1 MAHLEYTPRSNS
13 QNQIK
18 SVASSASDRNSN
30 QFQSTLILWFKCNK
44 TSHPNHF
51 NHVHVQNWKPYNYY
65 AHFNF
70 AHSSIS
76 INLHITCQ
84 FFIIIKS
91 TTRHFIFSL
100 RELGIWGIIFF
111 PFPFPPFSPHCQ
123 QSPCLLCRPLSPVRL
138 LFFLNIIAI
147 FYWNSQW
154 EPLQRREHQKPT
166 ILNYLTLQ
174 KKQHQKLLK
183 TITYYF
189 MHKLTKLTILLL

>member
-1 MAHLEYTPRSNS
+1 MFMSKTKNLIIIMLISILLIPVYP
-13 QNQIK
+13 
-18 SVASSASDRNSN
+18 
-30 QFQSTLILWFKCNK
+30 STY
-44 TSHPNHF
+44 TSHASF
-51 NHVHVQNWKPYNYY
+51 LL
-65 AHFNF
+65 
-70 AHSSIS
+70 SL
-76 INLHITCQ
+76 NLQQDIL
-84 FFIIIKS
+84 F
-91 TTRHFIFSL
+91 FSL

-111 PFPFPPFSPHCQ
+111 SFPFPPFSPHCQ